1 MSGLTVSGLTVFV
14 PSPLVGPASWA
25 AVAEAWRGRSVILDT
40 TGDDA
45 ADVLAA
51 MLDGIPAGEPVTL
64 VAHSNAGA
72 YVPSIAAARNV
83 ESQVFVD
90 AILPPSSGGV
100 SLTSPELLD
109 FLESLAGP
117 EGTLPIWSDW
127 WGDAVDSYLPDAET
141 RAAIEQSQPRL
152 PLAYFHD
159 SLPTPEGW
167 DARPSAYLAFG
178 DTYAPELAGA
188 ELRGWPTATL
198 DGHHLHLLVDPEG
211 VAAAIASLDQRAR
224 TLRR

>member
-1 MSGLTVSGLTVFV
+1 MSGLTVFV
-14 PSPLVGPASWA
+14 PSPLVGAATWA
-25 AVAEAWRGRSVILDT
+25 PVAEAWNGPSVIVDT

-51 MLDGIPAGEPVTL
+51 MLDGVPAGEPVTL

-90 AILPPSSGGV
+90 AILPPTTGGV
-100 SLTSPELLD
+100 TLTNPQLLD
-109 FLESLAGP
+109 FLESLADA
-117 EGTLPIWSDW
+117 EGILPIWSDW
-127 WGDAVDSYLPDAET
+127 WGDEVASYFPDNET

-178 DTYAPELAGA
+178 DTYAPELADA
-188 ELRGWPTATL
+188 ERRRWATATL

-211 VAAAIASLDQRAR
+211 VAAAIAALDQRAR
-224 TLRR
+224 SLRR